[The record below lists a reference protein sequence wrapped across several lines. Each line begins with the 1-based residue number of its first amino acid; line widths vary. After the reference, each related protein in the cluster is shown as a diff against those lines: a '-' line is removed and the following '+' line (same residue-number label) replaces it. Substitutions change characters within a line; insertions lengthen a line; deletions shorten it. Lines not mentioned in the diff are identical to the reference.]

1 MESHLDLLR
10 PLEALN
16 SPEVWLIVAGIGVVA
31 ILTSMLVIGRRVN
44 HVWEEVLELGQL
56 RRSGQQEE
64 AYPMPAFAPVPAVSE
79 PPSAEPSVLPLHLQQ
94 IKRQQLLVLDELR
107 KAQSATQAVAELT
120 RQLATVERRQ
130 SQLLE
135 ALAHVSAEVQRWNAR
150 LTTLGI
156 ETAPL
161 LESEAVADFVAYM
174 EGGTSSDDAASG
186 WDDSQRSGQRSSV

>member
-1 MESHLDLLR
+1 MESHPDLLR
-10 PLEALN
+10 ALEALN
-16 SPEVWLIVAGIGVVA
+16 SPDVWLIVAGIGVVA
-31 ILTSMLVIGRRVN
+31 VLASVLVIGRRVN
-44 HVWEEVLELGQL
+44 HVWEELLELGQ
-56 RRSGQQEE
+56 RQRGGSREE
-64 AYPMPAFAPVPAVSE
+64 AHPMPAFVPAPAVSE
-79 PPSAEPSVLPLHLQQ
+79 LAPAEPSVLPLHLQQ

-156 ETAPL
+156 EAAPL
-161 LESEAVADFVAYM
+161 LESEAIADFVTHI
-174 EGGTSSDDAASG
+174 GDQKPSSDDSVG
-186 WDDSQRSGQRSSV
+186 DGSPRSGQRSSV

>member
-1 MESHLDLLR
+1 MESHPDLLR
-10 PLEALN
+10 ALEALN
-16 SPEVWLIVAGIGVVA
+16 SPDVWLIVAGIGVVA
-31 ILTSMLVIGRRVN
+31 VLASVLVIGRRVN
-44 HVWEEVLELGQL
+44 HVWEELLELGQ
-56 RRSGQQEE
+56 RQRGGSREE
-64 AYPMPAFAPVPAVSE
+64 AYPMPAFVPAPAVSE
-79 PPSAEPSVLPLHLQQ
+79 LAPAEPSVLPLHLQQ

-156 ETAPL
+156 EAAPL
-161 LESEAVADFVAYM
+161 LESEAIADFVTHI
-174 EGGTSSDDAASG
+174 GDQKPSSDDSVG
-186 WDDSQRSGQRSSV
+186 DGSPRSGQRSSV

>member
-1 MESHLDLLR
+1 MDWHLNLL
-10 PLEALN
+10 PALEAVN
-16 SPEVWLIVAGIGVVA
+16 SPEIWLIVAGIGVVA
-31 ILTSMLVIGRRVN
+31 ILASVLVIGRRVN
-44 HVWEEVLELGQL
+44 HVWEELLELGHL
-56 RRSGQQEE
+56 HRGGPRED
-64 AYPMPAFAPVPAVSE
+64 AYPMPAFVPAAPVPES
-79 PPSAEPSVLPLHLQQ
+79 PSAEPSVLPLHLQQ

>member
-1 MESHLDLLR
+1 MEPRLDLLR
-10 PLEALN
+10 ALEALN
-16 SPEVWLIVAGIGVVA
+16 SPDVWLIVAGIGVVA
-31 ILTSMLVIGRRVN
+31 ILASVLVIGRRVN
-44 HVWEEVLELGQL
+44 HVWAELLELGQL
-56 RRSGQQEE
+56 QRGGSREE
-64 AYPMPAFAPVPAVSE
+64 AYPMPAFVPAPAVPE
-79 PPSAEPSVLPLHLQQ
+79 LPPAEPSVLPLHLQQ

-156 ETAPL
+156 EAAPL
-161 LESEAVADFVAYM
+161 LESEAIADFVTHVGERQAPL
-174 EGGTSSDDAASG
+174 EQAFAAIEADRPVQRTSD
-186 WDDSQRSGQRSSV
+186 